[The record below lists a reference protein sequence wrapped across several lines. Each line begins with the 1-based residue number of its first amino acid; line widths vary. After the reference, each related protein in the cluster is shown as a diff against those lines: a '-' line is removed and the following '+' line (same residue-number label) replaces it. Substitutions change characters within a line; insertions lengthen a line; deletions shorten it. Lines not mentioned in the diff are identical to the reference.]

1 MPGRWLLPHWVWL
14 IGGGV
19 LTLGAVLFSSA
30 VATFPG
36 EWQEERL
43 SKWRFAPVSHASDPA
58 NEKLSEP
65 QRMSSADWTATLQD
79 WAASSGN
86 WVLTKEASLHD
97 RLFNAAP
104 DPITGRRLPF
114 SSTLVLPGL
123 NVYEGLGIDDP
134 EKIKGRD
141 FVFRARG
148 RDLKGAILALAI
160 VPKVDFEGADL
171 EDASLDRAQLQG
183 ASLQWRAA
191 SGRIAL
197 WRAASGRV
205 APIGA
210 RLQGASLNGAQLQ
223 GASLDGAPAPGRIAL
238 WRAASGRVTPIA
250 RWP

>member
-43 SKWRFAPVSHASDPA
+43 SKWQFAPVSHASDPA

-65 QRMSSADWTATLQD
+65 QRMSSADSTATLQD

-104 DPITGRRLPF
+104 DPFTGRRLPF

-171 EDASLDRAQLQG
+171 EDASLDHAQRQGASLQYARLEGASLREALLQG
-183 ASLQWRAA
+183 ASLFWRT
-191 SGRIAL
+191 
-197 WRAASGRV
+197 ASGRV
-205 APIGA
+205 A
-210 RLQGASLNGAQLQ
+210 Q
-223 GASLDGAPAPGRIAL
+223 
-238 WRAASGRVTPIA
+238 WRAA
-250 RWP
+250 